1 MGGGGGALMWY
12 FTVGEVLATLLTGCK
27 ISPLSVLSF
36 QLSVSQDFRQNVSMR
51 LHQEPPVALFLDPF
65 CVTFDKEMM

>member
-36 QLSVSQDFRQNVSMR
+36 QLWVSQDFRQNVSMR
-51 LHQEPPVALFLDPF
+51 LHQEPPSRSVLGPFLCNF
-65 CVTFDKEMM
+65 R